1 MALLDDL
8 LRMFGTNRTRVRW
21 KWERFKTRMAA
32 QKSRVENRSRAV
44 TYAHKACAK
53 CGHPADRFARK
64 CVACG
69 ARLPSWIGAK
79 LTLLAR
85 MLVDSDGGFAASS
98 VFLMMNVGIYL
109 LMFKQAQ
116 SFSFTNGQA
125 IRWGA
130 WATVPPLTYDWP
142 RWVTS
147 CFLHGGVMH
156 IAFNMIALVQLAP
169 PLEGIYGRR
178 RFELIYLAAGFG
190 GMATSVLW
198 RAHAHDV
205 TLGVGAS
212 GAIFGLIGA
221 MVSYGLRRGGR
232 VSAEFRRYFI
242 TWALYAFLFGYL
254 LHADNLAHA
263 GGFVTGALI
272 ALPLNEKTDPRPAPG
287 WVWAL
292 VELALIAVVVYSFY
306 SVWREVHPA

>member
-1 MALLDDL
+1 MALLDEI

-21 KWERFKTRMAA
+21 KWERFKGRMAA

-53 CGHPADRFARK
+53 CGHPADRFARR
-64 CVACG
+64 CVSCG

-79 LTLLAR
+79 MTLLAR

-98 VFLMMNVGIYL
+98 VILMMNVGIYL

-125 IRWGA
+125 LRWGA
-130 WATVPPLTYDWP
+130 WATLPLLTYDWP
-142 RWVTS
+142 RWLTS

-156 IAFNMIALVQLAP
+156 IAFNMIALVQLGP
-169 PLEGIYGRR
+169 PLEGIFGRR
-178 RFELIYLAAGFG
+178 RFELIYLVSGFA

-198 RAHAHDV
+198 RAHTHEV
-205 TLGVGAS
+205 TLGLGAS

-232 VSAEFRRYFI
+232 ISAEFRRYFI

-263 GGFVTGALI
+263 GGFVGGALV
-272 ALPLNEKTDPRPAPG
+272 ALPLNEKTDPRPAPK
-287 WVWAL
+287 WAWAL

-306 SVWREVHPA
+306 HVWRESNP

>member
-1 MALLDDL
+1 VALLDDF

-64 CVACG
+64 CVSCG

-79 LTLLAR
+79 MTLLAR

-98 VFLMMNVGIYL
+98 VLLVMNVGVYL
-109 LMFKQAQ
+109 LMCKQAQ
-116 SFSFTNGQA
+116 SIQPLPEQFL
-125 IRWGA
+125 IWGE
-130 WATVPPLTYDWP
+130 WTTLPPLTYDWP
-142 RWVTS
+142 RWMTS
-147 CFLHGGVMH
+147 VFLHGGLMH
-156 IAFNMIALVQLAP
+156 LAFNMIALVQLGP
-169 PLEGIYGRR
+169 PLEGILGRR
-178 RFELIYLAAGFG
+178 RFELIYLLAGFA
-190 GMATSVLW
+190 GMATSELW
-198 RAHAHDV
+198 RLHVHEPAH
-205 TLGVGAS
+205 GVGAS

-287 WVWAL
+287 WLWAL
-292 VELALIAVVVYSFY
+292 VELALIALVVYSFY
-306 SVWREVHPA
+306 SVWREVHP